1 MLTDKELKHIADLA
15 RIKLSKD
22 EAKKFPKEL
31 GSILDFIDQ
40 LNKADTSQVEPAYQI
55 TGLVN
60 SFRTDEYRKDF
71 EMNEELNE
79 KLIGQAP
86 NRQDRFIKV
95 KSVLR
100 KS

>member
-1 MLTDKELKHIADLA
+1 MKIDIKHIAKLA
-15 RIKLSKD
+15 RIKLTEK
-22 EAKKFPKEL
+22 EEEKFGKEL
-31 GSILDFIDQ
+31 ASILDFTDQ
-40 LNKADTSQVEPAYQI
+40 LNKADTSKVEPAYQI

-60 SFRTDEYRKDF
+60 SFRSDEHRNDF
-71 EMNEELNE
+71 EMNEDLNG

-86 NRQDRFIKV
+86 YRQDRFIKV